1 MQKAQEPV
9 QRFGNDGQPTVIHRQ
24 IQALGDARQYFLILR
39 TDVQLRIKAGFRT
52 RRNLAQADAF
62 THTIHAVQRCA
73 ATLNHTGVEGTL
85 ARFRYHPRA
94 DKIMLQHSDPAGFG
108 LRGVVL
114 LTFGDVLEVHF
125 LEFIVFVIHH
135 RTGVGHI
142 ELRITDL

>member
-1 MQKAQEPV
+1 M

-52 RRNLAQADAF
+52 RRNFAQADAF